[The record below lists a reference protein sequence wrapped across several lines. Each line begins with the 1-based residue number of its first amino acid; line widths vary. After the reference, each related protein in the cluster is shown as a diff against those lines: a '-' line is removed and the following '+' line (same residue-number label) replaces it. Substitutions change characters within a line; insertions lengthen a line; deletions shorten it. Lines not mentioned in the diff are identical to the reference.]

1 MRKLFALLILVA
13 VPMLA
18 IAAPAKGDPAPQ
30 VIGTNVDGV
39 ALESGQFR
47 GKVLVVTFWATWCG
61 PCMRELPMLESM
73 QRLAGK
79 DHLQVVAVN
88 IEDNQVFRKVAKR
101 LASFQ
106 LTLAHDDFKRGT
118 DAYGVNGIPHMVII
132 GRDGTILEVHRGYSE
147 DSLDGILAE
156 INAALKLP
164 A

>member
-1 MRKLFALLILVA
+1 MPFGAGNSKSPA
-13 VPMLA
+13 VRNGG
-18 IAAPAKGDPAPQ
+18 PAKGDPAPQ

-73 QRLAGK
+73 QRLAG
-79 DHLQVVAVN
+79 
-88 IEDNQVFRKVAKR
+88 
-101 LASFQ
+101 
-106 LTLAHDDFKRGT
+106 
-118 DAYGVNGIPHMVII
+118 I

-147 DSLDGILAE
+147 ESLDGILAE
-156 INAALKLP
+156 INAALKPP